1 MENKKLSNVERR
13 LIKNEARMDSFIDAL
28 IERSQQIL
36 QNKDATPAELDL
48 VANVAPLIVNSYHN
62 RFLFGA

>member
-1 MENKKLSNVERR
+1 MEKKELSNTQRR
-13 LIKNEARMDSFIDAL
+13 LIKNEARMDSFIDTL
-28 IERSQQIL
+28 IERSRQIL
-36 QNKDATPAELDL
+36 QDKDARSAELDF